1 MDYPVVIKTEKGSPA
16 QRAGISEGDK
26 IISINGE
33 HISDVLDYRFFSAD
47 PELYITLL
55 KQDGEEKEVY
65 IANDSCEDLGIELCY
80 GDNGKTRR
88 CKNKCIFCFIDQ
100 MPPGM
105 RPSLYLKD
113 DDVRLSF
120 LTGSYITLTNLS
132 DDDIKRIIRQH
143 ISPVNVSV
151 HTVNPALR
159 VKMLKNKH
167 AGEVYKIMKRLA
179 HHKIMMN
186 CQVVLV
192 KGVNDKKE
200 LKRTIGKLLK
210 LYPYANSLS
219 VVPVGLTKYREKLP
233 DLLPFEKDD
242 AAEVIDL
249 IEGFGKRARK
259 KHGVSFVYASD
270 EFYQIAGREFPK
282 EENYDGYPQIENGV
296 GMIRSFIEE
305 AKEAIAD
312 TEKVEGEREVGIIT
326 GFAAKALMEET
337 AEAVMKKFP
346 NVCVRVYAIKNNF
359 FGGGVT
365 VSGLVCGCDIIDQ
378 LKNERLP
385 KEILMPEVM
394 FRSGTDIMLDD
405 VTIEEL
411 SEKLNVNITKVK
423 TDGFSTVGKILGTE

>member
-1 MDYPVVIKTEKGSPA
+1 MDYPVVTQTEKGSPA
-16 QRAGISEGDK
+16 ERAGINEGDK

-33 HISDVLDYRFFSAD
+33 KIADVLDYRFFSAD
-47 PELYITLL
+47 PELYVAIL
-55 KQDGEEKEVY
+55 KPDGEEQEIY
-65 IANDSCEDLGIELCY
+65 IANESGEDLGLTLCY

-105 RPSLYLKD
+105 RQSLYLKD

-132 DDDIKRIIRQH
+132 EEDIKRIIRQH

-179 HHKIMMN
+179 RHKIVMN

-233 DLLPFEKDD
+233 ELSPFERDD
-242 AAEVIDL
+242 AAEVIGL
-249 IEGFGKRARK
+249 IEEFQKKARK

-270 EFYQIAGREFPK
+270 EFYQIAGRPFPD
-282 EENYDGYPQIENGV
+282 EESYDGYPQIENGV
-296 GMIRSFIEE
+296 GMIRSFTEE
-305 AKEAIAD
+305 AKEALEEA
-312 TEKVEGEREVGIIT
+312 EAPEGNREVGIIT
-326 GFAAKALMEET
+326 GYAAKVLMEET
-337 AEAVMKKFP
+337 AEAVTEKFP
-346 NVCVRVYAIKNNF
+346 NVTVKVYAVKNNF

-365 VSGLVCGCDIIDQ
+365 VSGLVCGCDIMDQ
-378 LKNERLP
+378 LGKEKLP
-385 KEILMPEVM
+385 KTILMPEVM

-405 VTIEEL
+405 VTIPEL
-411 SEKLNVNITKVK
+411 SEKLGVKIIKVR
-423 TDGFSTVGKILGTE
+423 TDGFSTVEKILGTE

>member
-1 MDYPVVIKTEKGSPA
+1 MDYPVVTQTEKGSPA
-16 QRAGISEGDK
+16 ERAGINEGDK

-33 HISDVLDYRFFSAD
+33 KIADVLDYRFFSAD
-47 PELYITLL
+47 PELYVAVL
-55 KQDGEEKEVY
+55 KPDGEEQEVY
-65 IANDSCEDLGIELCY
+65 IANESGEDLGLTLCY

-105 RPSLYLKD
+105 RQSLYLKD

-120 LTGSYITLTNLS
+120 LTGSYITLTNLLEE
-132 DDDIKRIIRQH
+132 DIKRIIRQH

-179 HHKIMMN
+179 HHKIVMN

-210 LYPYANSLS
+210 IYPYANSLS

-233 DLLPFEKDD
+233 ELSPFEKDD
-242 AAEVIDL
+242 AAEVIGL
-249 IEGFGKRARK
+249 IEEFQKKARK

-270 EFYQIAGREFPK
+270 EFYQIAGRPFPD
-282 EENYDGYPQIENGV
+282 EESYDGYPQIENGV
-296 GMIRSFIEE
+296 GMIRSFTEE
-305 AKEAIAD
+305 AKEALEEA
-312 TEKVEGEREVGIIT
+312 EAPEGKREVGIIT
-326 GFAAKALMEET
+326 GYAAKALMEET
-337 AEAVMKKFP
+337 AKAVTEKFP
-346 NVCVRVYAIKNNF
+346 NVTVKVYAVKNNF

-365 VSGLVCGCDIIDQ
+365 VSGLVCGCDIMDQ
-378 LKNERLP
+378 LGKEKLP
-385 KEILMPEVM
+385 ETILMPEVM

-405 VTIEEL
+405 VTIPEL
-411 SEKLNVNITKVK
+411 SEKLGVKIIKVR
-423 TDGFSTVGKILGTE
+423 TDGFSTVEKILGTE

>member
-1 MDYPVVIKTEKGSPA
+1 MDYPVVIHTEKGSPA
-16 QRAGISEGDK
+16 EKAGIKEGDK
-26 IISINGE
+26 IKSVNGE
-33 HISDVLDYRFFSAD
+33 HIADVLDFRFFSAD
-47 PELYITLL
+47 PELYIEVI
-55 KQDGEEKEVY
+55 KPDGVEKEVY

-105 RPSLYLKD
+105 RDSLYLKD

-120 LTGSYITLTNLS
+120 LTGSYITLTNLT

-159 VKMLKNKH
+159 VQMLKNKH

-179 HHKIMMN
+179 RHKIMMN

-233 DLLPFEKDD
+233 HLSPFLKDD

-249 IEGFGKRARK
+249 IEAFQKKARK
-259 KHGVSFVYASD
+259 KHKVSFVYASD
-270 EFYQIAGREFPK
+270 EFYQIAERPFP
-282 EENYDGYPQIENGV
+282 EEDRYDGYPQIENGV
-296 GMIRSFIEE
+296 GMIRSFTEE

-312 TEKVEGEREVGIIT
+312 AEKVDHEREVGIIT

-337 AEAVMKKFP
+337 AEAVMQKFP
-346 NVCVRVYAIKNNF
+346 NVRVKVYAIKNNF

-365 VSGLVCGCDIIDQ
+365 VSGLVCGCDVLDQ
-378 LKNERLP
+378 LSGEKLP
-385 KEILMPEVM
+385 ENILMPEVM

-405 VTIEEL
+405 VTIKEL

>member
-55 KQDGEEKEVY
+55 TQDGEEKEVY

-167 AGEVYKIMKRLA
+167 AGEVYRIMKRLA

-249 IEGFGKRARK
+249 IEGFQKRARK

-296 GMIRSFIEE
+296 GMIRSFTEE